1 MRLFFSLIAL
11 SATVQAAPLKGRIE
25 DPAVRRKA
33 QLVYVEKVATPTA
46 PPAAPVFMNQKGL
59 KYEPHLL
66 PVVAGTKVIFRSADA
81 ELHNVYARGTRKV
94 LFNDAVLPNMQS
106 APKSFDELGPVH
118 LTCNV
123 HKEMSAWIVVLQ
135 NSFFAIPEKD
145 GSFTIDGLPAGT
157 YTVHVWGE
165 ELSDE
170 QKAKTMTLTVGG
182 GAS

>member
-1 MRLFFSLIAL
+1 MRWMLTLVAL

-33 QLVYVEKVATPTA
+33 QLVYVEKVASPAA

-59 KYEPHLL
+59 KYVPHLL
-66 PVVAGTKVIFRSADA
+66 PVVAGTQIIFRSADA
-81 ELHNVYARGTRKV
+81 ELHNVYARGPKKV

-106 APKSFDELGPVH
+106 QPKRFDEPGAVH

-145 GSFTIDGLPAGT
+145 GSFTIEGLPAGT
-157 YTVHVWGE
+157 YTVRVWGE

-170 QKAKTMTLTVGG
+170 QKAKTMTITVAE